1 MTNMER
7 AEKIVALFKGRLR
20 GLEVR
25 VCSGV
30 TVRLPIQAHRSYWR
44 GDHPDLSLLQFLAG
58 AFPSEGAYFDIG
70 ANVGVYAAA
79 LNAMTKARGRFK
91 AVEFEPIPST
101 VAILLHTL
109 ALNDVEA
116 QVEQVAL
123 SDQSGELVMSAYD
136 HGLNNF
142 CLGDCLLPNV

>member
-1 MTNMER
+1 MER

-101 VAILLHTL
+101 VAIL
-109 ALNDVEA
+109 
-116 QVEQVAL
+116 
-123 SDQSGELVMSAYD
+123 
-136 HGLNNF
+136 
-142 CLGDCLLPNV
+142 